1 MSIAARILP
10 IVAALASAGWTA
22 PPALPGGLNAE
33 PVAMHGLQG
42 PPDVRQFYIC
52 RVLPKDGGGLDRRP
66 MRRSASA
73 GIQSSR
79 LVKPRPVTNS
89 RRLSCTW

>member
-10 IVAALASAGWTA
+10 IIAALASAGWTA
-22 PPALPGGLNAE
+22 PPALPGGFSPE

-52 RVLPKDGGGLDRRP
+52 RVLPKDGGGFCTSP
-66 MRRSASA
+66 PYAPI
-73 GIQSSR
+73 G
-79 LVKPRPVTNS
+79 K
-89 RRLSCTW
+89 SCTCDGPHGPRQGVVERR